1 MYMYT
6 YINLEDLRIPLLS
19 SSFVMTYIIDKTLVL
34 IKNNLNYLQ
43 DNTFEWFCKKYNR
56 VFHNIIMENA
66 RCEDKK

>member
-43 DNTFEWFCKKYNR
+43 DNTFE
-56 VFHNIIMENA
+56 
-66 RCEDKK
+66 